1 MSELALKQLG
11 DHILQTQAG
20 VVSKADIRLGELM
33 LDTTPDKV
41 IALLTYLR
49 DDPKCLFTQ
58 LIDICGVD
66 WPERGKR
73 FDVVYNLL
81 SVKNNQRIRV
91 KLMTDETTPV
101 PSAASVYSSAGWFE
115 RETYDLYGVWFS
127 DHPDLRRILT
137 DYGFEGHPLRKDFP
151 LTGFVELRWDDVQK
165 RVVYEPVKLAQEFRR
180 FDFLSPW
187 EGMRRR
193 FFRATRRPR
202 RPPRYRRRRTDH
214 VRCRNQDTDHEF
226 RAAASGGPRRAASR
240 RRDGRRDRRALR
252 SPYRP
257 AASRHREADRVQEP
271 TCRRCRTSTGS
282 ITYRR

>member
-1 MSELALKQLG
+1 MSEALKQLG

-33 LDTTPDKV
+33 LETTSDKV
-41 IALLTYLR
+41 LSLLTFLR
-49 DDPKCLFTQ
+49 DDPKCLFKQ

-66 WPERGKR
+66 WPEREKR

-81 SVKNNQRIRV
+81 SVKNNQRVRV

-127 DHPDLRRILT
+127 EHPDLRRILT

-187 EGMRRR
+187 EG
-193 FFRATRRPR
+193 APKVL
-202 RPPRYRRRRTDH
+202 PGDEKA
-214 VRCRNQDTDHEF
+214 HE
-226 RAAASGGPRRAASR
+226 AA
-240 RRDGRRDRRALR
+240 
-252 SPYRP
+252 P
-257 AASRHREADRVQEP
+257 APAKAN
-271 TCRRCRTSTGS
+271 
-282 ITYRR
+282 